1 MKTSEN
7 GIALMKR
14 FEGCGLTA
22 YKDRVGVWTIGYG
35 ITNADKSITGRTIRK
50 GMKIS
55 RETADAWLRKSLRQK
70 YEPKVAKYAD
80 QYHWNQNQYDAL
92 VSFAF
97 NIGSIDQ
104 LTANGKRTIKQIA
117 NAMLLYD
124 HAGGRRVK
132 GLTERRRAEQRLFL
146 TPVGNKSDHIGDATK
161 MITRKRT
168 VTNAAGANLREL
180 PSGESAVV
188 ATVKQGAELAVV
200 EDWTATNT
208 AGSDTRYVCVNYAGK
223 WLWCAERLLE

>member
-7 GIALMKR
+7 GIALIKR
-14 FEGCGLTA
+14 FEGCGLAA
-22 YKDRVGVWTIGYG
+22 YRDCVGVWTIGWG
-35 ITNADKSITGRTIRK
+35 ITNADRAITGKSIKK
-50 GMKIS
+50 GMVIS
-55 RETADAWLRKSLRQK
+55 KSTADAWLRKSLRQK
-70 YEPKVAKYAD
+70 YEPKVTKYAD
-80 QYHWNQNQYDAL
+80 QYHWNQNQFDAL
-92 VSFAF
+92 VSFAY

-146 TPVGNKSDHIGDATK
+146 TPVDTDHIGDATQ

-168 VTNAAGANLREL
+168 VANSAGANLREL
-180 PSGESAVV
+180 PSGESAVA

-208 AGSDTRYVCVNYAGK
+208 VGSETRYACVNYAGK
-223 WLWCAERLLE
+223 WLWCVERLLG

>member
-7 GIALMKR
+7 GIALIKQ
-14 FEGCGLTA
+14 FEGCSLRA
-22 YKDRVGVWTIGYG
+22 YQDCVGVWTIGYG
-35 ITNADKSITGRTIRK
+35 ITNADKSITGRTIKR
-50 GMKIS
+50 GIKIG

-70 YEPKVAKYAD
+70 YEPKVAKYD
-80 QYHWNQNQYDAL
+80 SIYHWSQNQFDAL

-146 TPVGNKSDHIGDATK
+146 TPVDTDHIGDATQ
-161 MITRKRT
+161 MITRKRII
-168 VTNAAGANLREL
+168 TNAAGANLREL
-180 PSGESAVV
+180 PSGESAVA

-200 EDWTATNT
+200 EDFAATNT
-208 AGSDTRYVCVNYAGK
+208 AGGSTTKYVCVLHQGRY
-223 WLWCAERLLE
+223 LWCAEKLLE

>member
-7 GIALMKR
+7 GIALIKR
-14 FEGCGLTA
+14 FEGCSLRA
-22 YKDRVGVWTIGYG
+22 YQDCVGVWTIGYG

-70 YEPKVAKYAD
+70 YEPKVAKYD
-80 QYHWNQNQYDAL
+80 SIYHWNQNQYDAL

-146 TPVGNKSDHIGDATK
+146 TPVEQEPDGIS
-161 MITRKRT
+161 TRKRT
-168 VTNAAGANLREL
+168 VANAAGANLREL
-180 PSGESAVV
+180 PSGEAAVA

-200 EDWTATNT
+200 EDFAATNT
-208 AGSDTRYVCVNYAGK
+208 VGSDTRYVCVLHQGK
-223 WLWCAERLLE
+223 WLWCAEKLLG

>member
-7 GIALMKR
+7 GIALIKR
-14 FEGCGLTA
+14 FEACGLAA
-22 YKDRVGVWTIGYG
+22 YRDCVGVWTIGYG
-35 ITNADKSITGRTIRK
+35 ITNADKSITGRTIKR

-70 YEPKVAKYAD
+70 YEPKVTKYAD
-80 QYHWNQNQYDAL
+80 QYHWNQNQFDAL

-97 NIGSIDQ
+97 NIGNIDQ

-132 GLTERRRAEQRLFL
+132 GLTERRRAEQKLFL
-146 TPVGNKSDHIGDATK
+146 TPVEQEPDGIS
-161 MITRKRT
+161 TRKRT
-168 VTNAAGANLREL
+168 VNNAAGANLREL
-180 PSGESAVV
+180 PSGEAAVA

-200 EDWTATNT
+200 EDFAATNT
-208 AGSDTRYVCVNYAGK
+208 VGSETRYVCVNYAGK

>member
-1 MKTSEN
+1 MKTSEK
-7 GIALMKR
+7 GIALIKR
-14 FEGCGLTA
+14 FEGCSLRA
-22 YKDRVGVWTIGYG
+22 YQDCVGVWTIGYG
-35 ITNADKSITGRTIRK
+35 ITSADRAITGRTIRK

-70 YEPKVAKYAD
+70 YEPKVTKYAD
-80 QYHWNQNQYDAL
+80 QYHWNQNQFDAL
-92 VSFAF
+92 VSFAY

-104 LTANGKRTIKQIA
+104 LTANGKRTVKQVA

-146 TPVGNKSDHIGDATK
+146 TPVDTDHIGDATQ

-168 VTNAAGANLREL
+168 VANAAGANLREL
-180 PSGESAVV
+180 PSGESAVA

-200 EDWTATNT
+200 EDFAATNT
-208 AGSDTRYVCVNYAGK
+208 VGSETRYVCVNYAGK

>member
-7 GIALMKR
+7 GIALIKQ
-14 FEGCGLTA
+14 FEGCGLAA
-22 YKDRVGVWTIGYG
+22 YRDCVGVWTIGWG
-35 ITNADKSITGRTIRK
+35 ITNADRAITGKSIKK
-50 GMKIS
+50 GMVIS
-55 RETADAWLRKSLRQK
+55 KSTADAWLRKSLRQK
-70 YEPKVAKYAD
+70 YEPKVTKYAD
-80 QYHWNQNQYDAL
+80 QYHWNQNQFDAL
-92 VSFAF
+92 VSFAY
-97 NIGSIDQ
+97 NLGGIDQ

-146 TPVGNKSDHIGDATK
+146 TPVDTDHIGDATQ

-168 VTNAAGANLREL
+168 VANSAGANLREL
-180 PSGESAVV
+180 PSGESAVA

-208 AGSDTRYVCVNYAGK
+208 VGSDTRYVCVNYAGK
-223 WLWCAERLLE
+223 WLWCAERLLG

>member
-14 FEGCGLTA
+14 FEGCGLAA
-22 YKDRVGVWTIGYG
+22 YRDCVGVWTIGYG
-35 ITNADKSITGRTIRK
+35 ITNADKSITGCAIKR

-55 RETADAWLRKSLRQK
+55 RETAEAWLRKSLRQK
-70 YEPKVAKYAD
+70 YEPKVAKYD
-80 QYHWNQNQYDAL
+80 SIYHWNQNQYDAL

-132 GLTERRRAEQRLFL
+132 GLTERRRAEQALFL
-146 TPVGNKSDHIGDATK
+146 TPVEQKLDGIS
-161 MITRKRT
+161 TRKRT

-180 PSGESAVV
+180 PSGEAAVA

-208 AGSDTRYVCVNYAGK
+208 AGGSTTKYVCVLHQGRY
-223 WLWCAERLLE
+223 LWCAEKLLG